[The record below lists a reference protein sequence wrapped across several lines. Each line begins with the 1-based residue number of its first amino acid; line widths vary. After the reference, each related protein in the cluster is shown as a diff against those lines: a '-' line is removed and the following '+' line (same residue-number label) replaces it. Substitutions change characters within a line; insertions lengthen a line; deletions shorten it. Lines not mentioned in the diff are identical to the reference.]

1 MEDLSYSSN
10 SYQRSPRYLPTSEK
24 EPSDYAAGHLFSDD
38 LFREHPYRSLLISFI
53 CVNRHVNRAQIKRR
67 MNLSQMIYNLNL
79 SRVNTE
85 HM

>member
-53 CVNRHVNRAQIKRR
+53 CVNRHVNRATDKKRR
-67 MNLSQMIYNLNL
+67 MNLQMIYY
-79 SRVNTE
+79 
-85 HM
+85 